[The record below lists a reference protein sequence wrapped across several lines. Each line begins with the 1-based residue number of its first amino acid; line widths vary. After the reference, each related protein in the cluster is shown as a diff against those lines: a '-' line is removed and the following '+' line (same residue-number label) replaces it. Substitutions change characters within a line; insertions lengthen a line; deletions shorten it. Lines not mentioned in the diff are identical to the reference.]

1 VRETRFAVFGA
12 GFWAP
17 YQLAA
22 WREVPGSRCV
32 ALYNRTLAAAEH
44 LAQRAGVPIVFDDPE
59 RLLREVQPD
68 FVDIITAVET
78 HADFVR
84 VAAAHGIPVI
94 CQKPMATSLA
104 EAETMVDTCRRA
116 GVPFY
121 VHENWRWQAPLRH
134 LKSVLDSGAIG
145 RPFRSRIEFNS
156 SFPVFDN
163 QPFLKLLP
171 RFILTDMGSHILDVA
186 RFLFG
191 EMDRLYCQTR
201 RVHPDIAG
209 EDVATVMLHSCA
221 GATVTV
227 ELSYA
232 SRTEKERFPET
243 FIHIE
248 GDRGSLELA
257 PDHWVHLTTAAG
269 TEARR
274 VPPTQYAWSAPAYAL
289 VHAGMVA
296 CNANLLAGLRGE
308 AAAETTGEDNL
319 NTVRLV
325 FAAYDSADSGRAVK
339 WPQG

>member
-1 VRETRFAVFGA
+1 MRFAVFGA

-22 WREVPGSRCV
+22 WGEVPGARCV
-32 ALYNRTLAAAEH
+32 ALYNRTPARAEN
-44 LAQRAGVPIVFDDPE
+44 LAQGHGVPAVFDDPE
-59 RLLREVQPD
+59 RLLCETQPD
-68 FVDIITAVET
+68 FVDVITAVET
-78 HADFVR
+78 HAQFVR
-84 VAAAHGIPVI
+84 LAAAHGIPVV

-104 EAETMVDTCRRA
+104 EAESMVDTCRRA
-116 GVPFY
+116 GVPFL

-145 RPFRSRIEFNS
+145 TPFRARLEFNS

-163 QPFLKLLP
+163 QPFLKTLP
-171 RFILTDMGSHILDVA
+171 RFMLTDMGSHILDVA

-209 EDVATVMLHSCA
+209 EDVATVLLHSRA
-221 GATVTV
+221 GVTVTV

-243 FIHIE
+243 FVHIE
-248 GDRGSLELA
+248 GDSGSLELA
-257 PDHWVHLTTAAG
+257 PNHWVRLTTPGG

-308 AAAETTGEDNL
+308 SAAETTGADNL
-319 NTVRLV
+319 ETVRLV
-325 FAAYDSADSGRAVK
+325 FAAYDSADSGRSVEIAPK
-339 WPQG
+339 